1 MKKRL
6 FTGYTLTFKM
16 EMITEYT
23 VNSECNRPAIY
34 HFQNRTTDHLR
45 GDIVMMRLR
54 LLRAAY
60 AVMSLTL
67 LLAGCQ
73 SKPETVKA
81 RSGLSAVKV
90 QRIALMP
97 FVRGLHNS
105 SLGDPMNR
113 LLYCTMSNLCF
124 NIKEV
129 KGNADELMTGI
140 LQEALQKRYA
150 GALVPDST
158 VQAAYAELA
167 KYPVTDT
174 PLSLAIALG
183 RKLQVDHVMVGIVW
197 RYKERVG
204 TAEASPSPASVAFT
218 LYLLNVAQGT
228 PVWQATFDKTQQALS
243 ENLLNAKDFFSMGA
257 RWLTADEL
265 ASFGIKKVL
274 EEPGG
279 VL

>member
-1 MKKRL
+1 MIRVQL
-6 FTGYTLTFKM
+6 YRVLYVAIFLTF
-16 EMITEYT
+16 
-23 VNSECNRPAIY
+23 V
-34 HFQNRTTDHLR
+34 
-45 GDIVMMRLR
+45 
-54 LLRAAY
+54 
-60 AVMSLTL
+60 
-67 LLAGCQ
+67 LAGCQ

-129 KGNADELMTGI
+129 KGNADELMTGF
-140 LQEALQKRYA
+140 LQEALQKSYA
-150 GALVPDST
+150 GALIPDPT
-158 VQAAYAELA
+158 VQAAYAELP
-167 KYPVTDT
+167 KYPATDT
-174 PLSLAIALG
+174 PQSLAIALG
-183 RKLQVDHVMVGIVW
+183 RKLQADHVMVGIVW

-204 TAEASPSPASVAFT
+204 TAEASASPASVAFT

-243 ENLLNAKDFFSMGA
+243 DNLLNAKEFFSMGA

-265 ASFGIKKVL
+265 ARFGIKQFIG
-274 EEPGG
+274 E
-279 VL
+279 

>member
-1 MKKRL
+1 
-6 FTGYTLTFKM
+6 
-16 EMITEYT
+16 
-23 VNSECNRPAIY
+23 
-34 HFQNRTTDHLR
+34 
-45 GDIVMMRLR
+45 MMRLR
-54 LLRAAY
+54 LPRAAL
-60 AVMSLTL
+60 AFMSLHVI
-67 LLAGCQ
+67 LAGCL

-97 FVRGLHNS
+97 FVRGLHDS

-113 LLYCTMSNLCF
+113 LLYCTISNLCF

-129 KGNADELMTGI
+129 KGNADVLMTGF
-140 LQEALQKRYA
+140 LQDAMQKRYA
-150 GALVPDST
+150 DALVPVPT
-158 VQAAYAELA
+158 AQAAYEGLP
-167 KYPVTDT
+167 KYPATDT
-174 PLSLAIALG
+174 PQSLAIALG
-183 RKLQVDHVMVGIVW
+183 RKLQTDHVMVGIVW

-204 TAEASPSPASVAFT
+204 TAQASPNPASVAFT
-218 LYLLNVAQGT
+218 LYLLNIEQGI

-265 ASFGIKKVL
+265 ACFGLKQVL
-274 EEPGG
+274 GETGG

>member
-1 MKKRL
+1 MLK
-6 FTGYTLTFKM
+6 
-16 EMITEYT
+16 
-23 VNSECNRPAIY
+23 
-34 HFQNRTTDHLR
+34 
-45 GDIVMMRLR
+45 LR

-67 LLAGCQ
+67 LMAGCQ

-105 SLGDPMNR
+105 SLGDPINR

-124 NIKEV
+124 NIREV

-140 LQEALQKRYA
+140 LQGALQKRYA

-158 VQAAYAELA
+158 VQAAFTELP
-167 KYPVTDT
+167 KYPATDT
-174 PLSLAIALG
+174 SQSLAIALG

-204 TAEASPSPASVAFT
+204 TAEASASPASVAFT
-218 LYLLNVAQGT
+218 LYLLNVAQGA

-279 VL
+279 IL

>member
-1 MKKRL
+1 MIRVQL
-6 FTGYTLTFKM
+6 YRVLYVAIFLTF
-16 EMITEYT
+16 
-23 VNSECNRPAIY
+23 V
-34 HFQNRTTDHLR
+34 
-45 GDIVMMRLR
+45 
-54 LLRAAY
+54 
-60 AVMSLTL
+60 
-67 LLAGCQ
+67 LAGCQ

-124 NIKEV
+124 NIREV
-129 KGNADELMTGI
+129 KGNADELMTGF
-140 LQEALQKRYA
+140 LQEALQKSYA
-150 GALVPDST
+150 GALIPDPT
-158 VQAAYAELA
+158 VQAAYAELP
-167 KYPVTDT
+167 KYPATDT
-174 PLSLAIALG
+174 PQSLAIALG
-183 RKLQVDHVMVGIVW
+183 RKLQADHVMVGIVW

-204 TAEASPSPASVAFT
+204 TAEASASPASVAFT

-243 ENLLNAKDFFSMGA
+243 ENLLNAKDFFAMGA

-265 ASFGIKKVL
+265 ARFGIKQVIG
-274 EEPGG
+274 E
-279 VL
+279 

>member
-1 MKKRL
+1 MIRVQL
-6 FTGYTLTFKM
+6 YRVLYVAIFLTF
-16 EMITEYT
+16 
-23 VNSECNRPAIY
+23 V
-34 HFQNRTTDHLR
+34 
-45 GDIVMMRLR
+45 
-54 LLRAAY
+54 
-60 AVMSLTL
+60 
-67 LLAGCQ
+67 LAGCQ

-129 KGNADELMTGI
+129 KGNADELMTGF
-140 LQEALQKRYA
+140 LQEALQKSYA
-150 GALVPDST
+150 GALIPDPT
-158 VQAAYAELA
+158 VQAAYAELP
-167 KYPVTDT
+167 KYPATDT
-174 PLSLAIALG
+174 PQSLAIALG
-183 RKLQVDHVMVGIVW
+183 RKLQADHVMVGIVW

-243 ENLLNAKDFFSMGA
+243 DNLLNAKEFFSMGA

-265 ASFGIKKVL
+265 ARFGIKQVIG
-274 EEPGG
+274 E
-279 VL
+279 